1 MNSPS
6 MRKANTLAS
15 EAAARRSSD
24 DMLSGWYMETP
35 GNDKGRHF
43 STAAQATPNPCARA
57 AGPPAAACLAAAR
70 WLFFVRFFCGDWR
83 RTRIL
88 SGFAVYRV
96 VYLGYNLDSWGA
108 YPQPEE
114 H

>member
-15 EAAARRSSD
+15 EAAAQRSSD

-70 WLFFVRFFCGDWR
+70 WLFFVRFLRGLAPNTYTVGLCCLPGGVPWIQSRFVG
-83 RTRIL
+83 
-88 SGFAVYRV
+88 RV
-96 VYLGYNLDSWGA
+96 
-108 YPQPEE
+108 PTT
-114 H
+114 